1 MALDAWLGDPQ
12 RWLHPVQVMGWWVQ
26 LLQRWAEAWA
36 SERPARLRLAGGAIT
51 ALTVLLSG
59 ASGWFLEWLALSEP
73 VGWIPFVIALASA
86 LAWRSLDKA
95 VRKVLAAL
103 PLSSDDG
110 EPNEL
115 GAGGWS
121 LQEARA
127 RLGWIVGRD
136 VAQLDR
142 EGILRAVAETAS
154 ENAVDGVF
162 APLFWMLAGAAL
174 WGVSGDCSGLVPGP
188 LCLAWV
194 MKAASTL
201 DSMLGYHDGRLRWLG
216 TAGAR
221 LDDCLVWPACRL
233 VAITLPLS
241 GGRWRHW
248 KRLVGSAGRDGR
260 LDPSPNAGLSQ
271 AIYARVIGVQL
282 GGTNRYGGQIKV
294 KPTLGAGGRR
304 HLAPTDV
311 QRILLL
317 TKRLLLLWLLT
328 AVGIGWT
335 VTIMG

>member
-1 MALDAWLGDPQ
+1 VALDAWLGDPQ
-12 RWLHPVQVMGWWVQ
+12 WRLHPVQVMGWGIQ
-26 LLQRWAEAWA
+26 LLRRWAGAW
-36 SERPARLRLAGGAIT
+36 SSDRPARLRLAGGAIT
-51 ALTVLLSG
+51 ALIVLLSG

-73 VGWIPFVIALASA
+73 VGWIPLVIALASA
-86 LAWRSLDKA
+86 LAWRSLDRA
-95 VRKVLAAL
+95 VRSVLAAL
-103 PLSSDDG
+103 PLSSDDN

-142 EGILRAVAETAS
+142 EGILRAAAETAS

-174 WGVSGDCSGLVPGP
+174 WGVSSGGGSGLVPGP
-188 LCLAWV
+188 LCLAWG

-201 DSMLGYHDGRLRWLG
+201 DSMLGYRDGKLRWLG

-241 GGRWRHW
+241 GGCWRHW
-248 KRLVGSAGRDGR
+248 KHLVSSAGRDGR

-271 AIYARVIGVQL
+271 AIYARVIGIQL

-294 KPTLGAGGRR
+294 KPRLGAGGRYP
-304 HLAPTDV
+304 APTDV

-317 TKRLLLLWLLT
+317 TRRLLLLWLLT
-328 AVGIGWT
+328 AVGIGGIA
-335 VTIMG
+335 TIMD